1 MTDEYY
7 MELALEEAK
16 IALEGGNWPI
26 GCVIELDGEVI
37 AKEHNRVHE
46 SKSRIE
52 HAEKIAIEKTSQ
64 ILWDNPGRAT
74 LYTTYEPCPMC
85 FGAIMLSGI
94 KKIVFGSNVDK
105 SGASN
110 IRKHLP
116 SVYQEDY
123 YKVDIVGDVLEKE
136 CTEVFLKGNKAF
148 LLEKYKL
155 YYVLEKNNIDRDI
168 LKENNVFLVGSSIL
182 RLFMNIPLDTDLDF
196 YIEMEENYKRVDKYF
211 NNNFHFN
218 YNWTMEDG
226 NFKSYKC
233 NSNEVQLMNRLQ
245 SVDKFIDNFD
255 FTIIKSYFSFKDEKF
270 VFHKRF
276 FDDIKCKK
284 LVYESKDNP
293 GPIGTMKRIDKYKKL
308 GFKVDNK
315 SFKKLY
321 DDVKSAREGG
331 YLDKLKGVVKK
342 VSWLRAKEIYPNIPN
357 IDFFVNWLMEIK
369 EHKYFDKFNYYL
381 FGGFISWPEKTK
393 DIDIL
398 ITKRDGQH
406 TTLKELEKLMVDM
419 FDFAYDIHGFFLD
432 TCYMRIP
439 QWIADYPRNK
449 EILKSVEK
457 KQLFITIT
465 KNKPEYMVKFK
476 RYGKLNCCY
485 MGTWE
490 KFWKD
495 KDIESE
501 MIHRWVDL
509 DANYTKMVD
518 LRRIIKYYDNDKER
532 NIEDF
537 LNEFQEYS
545 GY

>member
-1 MTDEYY
+1 
-7 MELALEEAK
+7 
-16 IALEGGNWPI
+16 
-26 GCVIELDGEVI
+26 
-37 AKEHNRVHE
+37 
-46 SKSRIE
+46 
-52 HAEKIAIEKTSQ
+52 
-64 ILWDNPGRAT
+64 
-74 LYTTYEPCPMC
+74 
-85 FGAIMLSGI
+85 
-94 KKIVFGSNVDK
+94 
-105 SGASN
+105 
-110 IRKHLP
+110 
-116 SVYQEDY
+116 
-123 YKVDIVGDVLEKE
+123 
-136 CTEVFLKGNKAF
+136 
-148 LLEKYKL
+148 
-155 YYVLEKNNIDRDI
+155 
-168 LKENNVFLVGSSIL
+168 
-182 RLFMNIPLDTDLDF
+182 
-196 YIEMEENYKRVDKYF
+196 
-211 NNNFHFN
+211 
-218 YNWTMEDG
+218 
-226 NFKSYKC
+226 
-233 NSNEVQLMNRLQ
+233 
-245 SVDKFIDNFD
+245 
-255 FTIIKSYFSFKDEKF
+255 
-270 VFHKRF
+270 
-276 FDDIKCKK
+276 
-284 LVYESKDNP
+284 
-293 GPIGTMKRIDKYKKL
+293 MKRIDKYKKL

-321 DDVKSAREGG
+321 DIVKSTEEGD
-331 YLDKLKGVVKK
+331 YLDKLKGMVKK
-342 VSWLRAKEIYPNIPN
+342 VSWLRNEEIYPSIPN

-398 ITKRDGQH
+398 ITKRDGQYA
-406 TTLKELEKLMVDM
+406 TVKELEKLMVDM
-419 FDFAYDIHGFFLD
+419 FDLAYDNNDFFLD
-432 TCYMRIP
+432 TFYMRIP

-449 EILKSVEK
+449 EILKSAEK

-465 KNKPEYMVKFK
+465 KYKPEYMVKFK